1 MSWSVRTQ
9 YKVWLGLQALYWFKC
24 IGMHLKSMPPESV
37 VFLGG
42 VEGAVVRW
50 AGGEDRMTQAY
61 YWAVHNKAC
70 LRMCARK
77 KLKLQVYR
85 G

>member
-1 MSWSVRTQ
+1 MAGATGSVLVQ
-9 YKVWLGLQALYWFKC
+9 MYWHAFEK
-24 IGMHLKSMPPESV
+24 HAPESV
-37 VFLGG
+37 LFLGG